1 MVRVAIPRGRV
12 DFCSGACRLSRAER
26 GGRPAGLCLPAAIGD
41 SLLDYQSHP
50 LTHRSSPTSVL
61 TSRPRLGMGDRR
73 GITQKCNAG
82 WDSCLDDARPARK
95 ELIGQAHLLD

>member
-1 MVRVAIPRGRV
+1 MVRIPIPRGRV
-12 DFCSGACRLSRAER
+12 DFLQRRMPAVASRR
-26 GGRPAGLCLPAAIGD
+26 GGRPVGLCLPAAIGD

-61 TSRPRLGMGDRR
+61 TSWPRLGMGDQR